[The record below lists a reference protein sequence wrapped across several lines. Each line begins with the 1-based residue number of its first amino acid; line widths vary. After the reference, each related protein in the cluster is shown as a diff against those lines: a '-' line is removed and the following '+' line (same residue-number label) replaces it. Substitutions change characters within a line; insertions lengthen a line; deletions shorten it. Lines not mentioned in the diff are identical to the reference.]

1 VHTFLSLGRAALQL
15 VKEDIAA
22 ADKSL
27 KRKHGV
33 MKEFFGCEDATV
45 QWLCGDS
52 PMRTGFSVIDL
63 GLEADAIGRGGI
75 VVGGCPGVGA
85 IDGVGELDGEF
96 HGIPR

>member
-1 VHTFLSLGRAALQL
+1 
-15 VKEDIAA
+15 
-22 ADKSL
+22 
-27 KRKHGV
+27 
-33 MKEFFGCEDATV
+33 MKEFFGCEDATA

-75 VVGGCPGVGA
+75 VVGGRPGVGA

-96 HGIPR
+96 HGDHSMPKSSSLTNTLGALTANLRPPE